1 MTDGQMG
8 SMDLFCWGK
17 EQTWLIYKHPSVEV
31 KDPLRQAHLP
41 FPAATF
47 PDIHPQQTE
56 QAAEKGPKHC
66 PCWEN
71 AALVSAR

>member
-17 EQTWLIYKHPSVEV
+17 EQTWLIYNLHTGVF
-31 KDPLRQAHLP
+31 KDTLRQAHLP

-47 PDIHPQQTE
+47 TGIHPQQTE

-66 PCWEN
+66 PWWEN